1 MGNSNKNKARSISN
15 PHLGES
21 QQNLDQ
27 QQQNDKKFQDSQE
40 QKYAQVKQIT
50 QESQQNS
57 SQKPAKKHENTTQKS
72 QREKRLSS
80 EHDQRNTKTHRY
92 VDVRQ
97 SQDSPPNKAIKT
109 CQNVGSGGKKRKSLE
124 DIMISEIQKLKKYQ
138 PQKNIQSNQVQSLI
152 NCKNRLQNQIS
163 ASQNNY
169 ESIVKSNQSS
179 LLMNHLITHSRSV
192 SPKIRN
198 KQKSISPDNSSILS
212 KSKIFI
218 PQVIQ
223 KNDSELK
230 QLEGLEVISSLKL
243 MQCKNN
249 KKDIQHY
256 DKSHLFRSQTNPRK
270 RNNWEMI
277 TKNFSAT
284 NRNYKVQS
292 LSNQTYIIN
301 ASKQNS
307 TSYGFNNIISPEMRP
322 KKNSDI
328 VIHSQNSVLPQLNE
342 SNKIHQCN
350 ENIPKHTPRRIE
362 ELFSIYEGGKR
373 KISQDKNREK
383 QNQLMQITSYLD
395 KKYQTNSKKKAELE
409 KIEPYI
415 RSKSQSNN
423 NTTISPRQPAST
435 KIKKDILMP
444 MFIIQSPQQQQE
456 EDDFEKCCKPSSF
469 IQTKQSYLRTQST
482 KNSIQQKNKLL
493 RTQLNS
499 STIRSNSSTHKEN
512 TKNLSK
518 LRYYK
523 PYQIEFD
530 QSQHDILNKSNVNSK
545 NNNHIKFNEYLKE
558 CQLQQQQEQ
567 QNNTFYSKKNQ
578 SFYDEALDQSKM
590 LSTNQENSTFYMN
603 KTNNQNQQMDNQN
616 NCENQQNEE
625 NKTTNQPN
633 NNQGEPTSENIEQ
646 DKNLQSFIDQNS
658 YYGFQETNNYHLN
671 IGYERMKIRKYQ
683 NNSQVGI
690 LSNMDI
696 QKIYMKN
703 PLIDVYTSTLKQNQ
717 KLNQNTQKNNLYQQ
731 NNFDLASNALSTSNG
746 QFIKFGPQNQQ
757 MIIDSKEYQKQQ
769 LIKTYQPKKIKQN
782 RQQI

>member
-1 MGNSNKNKARSISN
+1 MGNSNKSKVRSISN
-15 PHLGES
+15 PHLGE
-21 QQNLDQ
+21 DQ
-27 QQQNDKKFQDSQE
+27 QKLEQQQPIEKQDQDSQDL
-40 QKYAQVKQIT
+40 KYTQVKQIT
-50 QESQQNS
+50 QQSQQNS
-57 SQKPAKKHENTTQKS
+57 SQKPVKKYENSTQKS
-72 QREKRLSS
+72 HREKRLSS
-80 EHDQRNTKTHRY
+80 EHDQRSGKNHRY
-92 VDVRQ
+92 GDNRQ
-97 SQDSPPNKAIKT
+97 SQDSPPNKPIKT

-138 PQKNIQSNQVQSLI
+138 PQKHTQSNQVQSLL
-152 NCKNRLQNQIS
+152 NYKNRLQNQIS

-179 LLMNHLITHSRSV
+179 LLMNHLITHSRSI
-192 SPKIRN
+192 SPQLKN
-198 KQKSISPDNSSILS
+198 KQKSISPDSSILS

-223 KNDSELK
+223 VNDSELK

-249 KKDIQHY
+249 KKDIQNQ
-256 DKSHLFRSQTNPRK
+256 DKNHLFRSQTNPRK

-284 NRNYKVQS
+284 NRNYKFQS
-292 LSNQTYIIN
+292 FNNQTYIVN
-301 ASKQNS
+301 SSKQNS
-307 TSYGFNNIISPEMRP
+307 SHGFSNLISPEMRP
-322 KKNSDI
+322 KKNSDL
-328 VIHSQNSVLPQLNE
+328 VIYNQNNVLPQLNE
-342 SNKIHQCN
+342 QNKINQQN

-362 ELFSIYEGGKR
+362 ELFSIYEGGRR
-373 KISQDKNREK
+373 KISQDKNKEK

-423 NTTISPRQPAST
+423 NTTVSPRQPAST
-435 KIKKDILMP
+435 KVKKDILMP
-444 MFIIQSPQQQQE
+444 MFIVQSPQQQQE

-469 IQTKQSYLRTQST
+469 IQTKQSYQRTQST
-482 KNSIQQKNKLL
+482 KNPGQIKNKML

-512 TKNLSK
+512 IKNLSK
-518 LRYYK
+518 LRYNK

-530 QSQHDILNKSNVNSK
+530 QQQYDILNKSNVNSK
-545 NNNHIKFNEYLKE
+545 KNNHIKFNEYLKE
-558 CQLQQQQEQ
+558 CQLQQQEQ
-567 QNNTFYSKKNQ
+567 QNNTFYSKKSQ
-578 SFYDEALDQSKM
+578 SFYDEALDQSKI
-590 LSTNQENSTFYMN
+590 LLTNQENSTFYMS
-603 KTNNQNQQMDNQN
+603 KAKNQNQQIDGQLDS
-616 NCENQQNEE
+616 EIPQNEE
-625 NKTTNQPN
+625 NKTTKELNSNQR
-633 NNQGEPTSENIEQ
+633 ELISESREQ
-646 DKNLQSFIDQNS
+646 DNNLQSFIDQS
-658 YYGFQETNNYHLN
+658 SQYGFQETNSYHLN

-703 PLIDVYTSTLKQNQ
+703 PLLDVYTSTLKQNQ
-717 KLNQNTQKNNLYQQ
+717 KLNQNIQKNNLYIQ
-731 NNFDLASNALSTSNG
+731 NNSCLINNSMSTSNG
-746 QFIKFGPQNQQ
+746 QFIKFVPQNQQ
-757 MIIDSKEYQKQQ
+757 TIIDNKEYQKQQ
-769 LIKTYQPKKIKQN
+769 LIKTYQPKKQKQN